1 MEKMERE
8 GKGER
13 EGNGDREGVTHFQG
27 QRTCPLAR
35 NIRPK
40 NWNQGSTSAV
50 LCNVEGDRPNNRGV
64 ERVCVCLW
72 IVCVFD
78 QPTKCNYREHS
89 FEFFTAS
96 ILPCQPEAQNTM
108 MDSKCLLPAEGI
120 TFRICKFNGAH
131 EYRIYFKSVTTLF
144 PDFNPQQLLNE
155 LISTT
160 AAETFI

>member
-1 MEKMERE
+1 MEKMERG

-35 NIRPK
+35 NI
-40 NWNQGSTSAV
+40 WV
-50 LCNVEGDRPNNRGV
+50 CVFGDCVCVYELGV
-64 ERVCVCLW
+64 CVRVCVSL
-72 IVCVFD
+72 IG
-78 QPTKCNYREHS
+78 QPNVTIESINLNSLQLPYYL
-89 FEFFTAS
+89 AS
-96 ILPCQPEAQNTM
+96 LKAHNTM
-108 MDSKCLLPAEGI
+108 MDSKCLLPTEGI

-131 EYRIYFKSVTTLF
+131 EYRIYFKSATSLF

>member
-1 MEKMERE
+1 ME
-8 GKGER
+8 
-13 EGNGDREGVTHFQG
+13 T
-27 QRTCPLAR
+27 
-35 NIRPK
+35 
-40 NWNQGSTSAV
+40 
-50 LCNVEGDRPNNRGV
+50 
-64 ERVCVCLW
+64 ERVWHISKDSGPALLLEIYDQKIEIKAVQVLFCAMLRETGPITGGWKGCVCVQGLCVCLW
-72 IVCVFD
+72 VGRVCTSVCVID
-78 QPTKCNYREHS
+78 RPTKCNYREHS